1 MNNIRKR
8 TSRIRSEL
16 RSKMAQHNLARE
28 KYFRNRIKQE
38 KEYETLMEMWNYYLN
53 FTRLEF

>member
-1 MNNIRKR
+1 MNNFKKR
-8 TSRIRSEL
+8 TSRIRAEL
-16 RSKMAQHNLARE
+16 KNKMAHKNLSRE
-28 KYFRNRIKQE
+28 NYLKNRIKQE